1 MLFSGKWLEIEVIL
15 TKETRF
21 RKTNT
26 ALTLICGIWTGM
38 CRVLREGT
46 WREEEEISR
55 GGNGIRVSWKQRMDT
70 SSRRAEGWGGQWR
83 RKMKK
88 NKVWWLTESAIIKTI
103 TLCTNFKINFSKRE
117 HCRKRTDQGKCVVY
131 SCWLSSVLRFRFGW
145 TDEGLLNS
153 KVIPDSQGQRAQIW
167 VESFERLSLNDWRFP
182 QRPQWMQSPAV
193 CRVSEFSKK
202 RWCQMLGSWCL
213 CSICR
218 EKVTAHLQ
226 SHKEKT
232 VTKISSFSLLSALI
246 VLSMLNVCVDPD
258 MYL

>member
-1 MLFSGKWLEIEVIL
+1 MHSSVFIVTLLTIDEKCIQPRCLSEDEWIKKNIVYINNGIFSDIRKNYIMLFSGKWLEIEVIL

-46 WREEEEISR
+46 LREEEEISR

-103 TLCTNFKINFSKRE
+103 ALCTNFKINFRKRE
-117 HCRKRTDQGKCVVY
+117 HCRNRTDQGKCVVY
-131 SCWLSSVLRFRFGW
+131 SCWLSSVLPLWLDRWRA
-145 TDEGLLNS
+145 S
-153 KVIPDSQGQRAQIW
+153 K
-167 VESFERLSLNDWRFP
+167 F
-182 QRPQWMQSPAV
+182 
-193 CRVSEFSKK
+193 
-202 RWCQMLGSWCL
+202 
-213 CSICR
+213 
-218 EKVTAHLQ
+218 
-226 SHKEKT
+226 
-232 VTKISSFSLLSALI
+232 
-246 VLSMLNVCVDPD
+246 
-258 MYL
+258 